1 MRPEEAKDAGQAAAQ
16 GPERDVKIY
25 SPGAKPKKST
35 PVFVYLLVLF
45 AAAFL
50 MLLLAYFIQERNA
63 EAQIGD
69 LRDSLE
75 AFQSI
80 STLTA
85 ENQELRERLDE
96 LAEDYQALSDALEQT
111 GAELNAARTER
122 SEADERLSEMQR
134 LIDRLAQEGYL
145 ARNAGGEWEIV
156 PRETSEPPESGAP
169 G

>member
-1 MRPEEAKDAGQAAAQ
+1 MRPENAAGAPEAAR
-16 GPERDVKIY
+16 GPDHDVKIY
-25 SPGAKPKKST
+25 SPGTKPKRAT
-35 PVFVYLLVLF
+35 PVFVYLLILF

-80 STLTA
+80 SALTG
-85 ENQELRERLDE
+85 ENQELRDQLDE
-96 LAEDYQALSDALEQT
+96 LEEDYRALADALEQA
-111 GAELNAARTER
+111 GAERDAARSER
-122 SEADERLSEMQR
+122 SEAEEKLSELQR
-134 LIDRLAQEGYL
+134 LIDRLAQEGIL
-145 ARNAGGEWEIV
+145 ERNAGGEWEIV
-156 PRETSEPPESGAP
+156 SRETEPPESGAP